1 MTKKYSY
8 ILAITGASGVI
19 YGLSLLKALIEHSY
33 FVHLIVSE
41 PGFTVMKD
49 ELDMFKNG
57 YNNEDKAKISNNGNP
72 VISNFDAKQEILNS
86 IKLNLTSSSDIAS
99 SDAAFNSYAGM
110 FELLDEK
117 FLESKI
123 ASGSAKEVK
132 GMAVV
137 PCSMGSLARIACG
150 ISGNLIERA
159 ADVVLKEKKRLVVCP
174 RETPLNDIH
183 LKNMLSLYS
192 SGAIILPLIPGF
204 YNKPKT
210 VSDIV
215 DFMTG
220 RILDSLSI
228 ENDIYKRWEG
238 YNGKY
243 NEK

>member
-1 MTKKYSY
+1 MTKKKSY
-8 ILAITGASGVI
+8 ILAITGASGAI

-41 PGFTVMKD
+41 PGRTVMKE
-49 ELDMFKNG
+49 ELDMFKDG
-57 YNNEDKAKISNNGNP
+57 YNNKDAAKNSNAAVFNYNL
-72 VISNFDAKQEILNS
+72 NAKQEISNA
-86 IKLNLTSSSDIAS
+86 IKLNLTPSDSNI
-99 SDAAFNSYAGM
+99 DTDTVFNSYADM

-117 FLESKI
+117 FLESEI
-123 ASGSAKEVK
+123 ASGSAKDVK

-159 ADVVLKEKKRLVVCP
+159 ADVVLKERKKLVICP

-183 LKNMLSLYS
+183 LTNMLSLYS
-192 SGAIILPLIPGF
+192 SGAVILPLIPAF
-204 YNKPKT
+204 YSRPRT
-210 VSDIV
+210 ISDIV

-220 RILDSLSI
+220 RILDSLCI
-228 ENDIYKRWEG
+228 ENDMYARWKG

>member
-8 ILAITGASGVI
+8 ILAITGASGSI
-19 YGLSLLKALIEHSY
+19 YGISLLKALIEHSY

-49 ELDMFKNG
+49 ELDMFKG
-57 YNNEDKAKISNNGNP
+57 SYNDEDKAKNSNNGNP
-72 VISNFDAKQEILNS
+72 SISDFDAKQEILNA
-86 IKLNLTSSSDIAS
+86 IKLNLTQDSDIDA
-99 SDAAFNSYAGM
+99 DAAFNSYTSM

-123 ASGSAKEVK
+123 ASGSAKDVK

-159 ADVVLKEKKRLVVCP
+159 ADVILKEKKRLVVCP
-174 RETPLNDIH
+174 RETPFNDIH

-192 SGAIILPLIPGF
+192 SGAVILPLIPGF

-210 VSDIV
+210 VRDIV

-228 ENDIYKRWEG
+228 ENDVYERWEG
-238 YNGKY
+238 YN
-243 NEK
+243 

>member
-1 MTKKYSY
+1 MTKKNSY
-8 ILAITGASGVI
+8 ILAITGASGAI

-33 FVHLIVSE
+33 FVHLIISE
-41 PGFTVMKD
+41 PGFTVMKE
-49 ELDMFKNG
+49 ELDIFKGG
-57 YNNEDKAKISNNGNP
+57 YNSIP
-72 VISNFDAKQEILNS
+72 VISNCDAKQEILNA
-86 IKLNLTSSSDIAS
+86 IKLNLTLNPNIV
-99 SDAAFNSYAGM
+99 SDADFNFYTDM

-117 FLESKI
+117 FLESEI
-123 ASGSAKEVK
+123 ASGSAKYVK

-210 VSDIV
+210 ITDIV

-220 RILDSLSI
+220 RILDSLCI
-228 ENDIYKRWEG
+228 DNDIYVRWKG
-238 YNGKY
+238 YYNGKY
-243 NEK
+243 DEK

>member
-1 MTKKYSY
+1 MTKTNSY
-8 ILAITGASGVI
+8 ILAITGASGAI

-49 ELDMFKNG
+49 ELDMFKEC
-57 YNNEDKAKISNNGNP
+57 YNYKDKAKISNNVNP
-72 VISNFDAKQEILNS
+72 EISNLDAKQEILNV
-86 IKLNLTSSSDIAS
+86 IKLNLTSNSNIAS
-99 SDAAFNSYAGM
+99 DAVFNSYAEM

-192 SGAIILPLIPGF
+192 SGAVILPLIPGF

-210 VSDIV
+210 ISDIV
-215 DFMTG
+215 DFITG

-228 ENDIYKRWEG
+228 ENDIYERWEG

>member
-8 ILAITGASGVI
+8 ILAITGASGAI

-41 PGFTVMKD
+41 PGFTVMKE
-49 ELDMFKNG
+49 ELDIFKGG
-57 YNNEDKAKISNNGNP
+57 YGSIPGIA
-72 VISNFDAKQEILNS
+72 NFDAKQEILNA
-86 IKLNLTSSSDIAS
+86 IKLNLTLNPNIV
-99 SDAAFNSYAGM
+99 SDADFNIYADM

-117 FLESKI
+117 FLESEI
-123 ASGSAKEVK
+123 ASGSAKDVK

-192 SGAIILPLIPGF
+192 SGAVILPLIPGF

-210 VSDIV
+210 ITDIV

-220 RILDSLSI
+220 RILDSLCI
-228 ENDIYKRWEG
+228 DNDIYVRWKG
-238 YNGKY
+238 YYNGKY
-243 NEK
+243 DEK

>member
-8 ILAITGASGVI
+8 ILAITGASGAI
-19 YGLSLLKALIEHSY
+19 YGLSLLKALFEHSY

-49 ELDMFKNG
+49 ELDMFKG
-57 YNNEDKAKISNNGNP
+57 VYNNEDKAKNSNNGNP
-72 VISNFDAKQEILNS
+72 SISNFNVKQEILNA
-86 IKLNLTSSSDIAS
+86 IKLNLSPDSNIGT
-99 SDAAFNSYAGM
+99 DAAFNSYTDM

-123 ASGSAKEVK
+123 ASGSAKDVK

-174 RETPLNDIH
+174 RETPFNDIH

-210 VSDIV
+210 VRDIV

-228 ENDIYKRWEG
+228 ENDVYERWRGYK
-238 YNGKY
+238 GKY

>member
-8 ILAITGASGVI
+8 ILAITGASGAI
-19 YGLSLLKALIEHSY
+19 YGLSLLKVLIEHSY

-49 ELDMFKNG
+49 ELDMFKGGCN
-57 YNNEDKAKISNNGNP
+57 YKDKAKNSNNVNP
-72 VISNFDAKQEILNS
+72 GISNFDAKQEILNA
-86 IKLNLTSSSDIAS
+86 IKLNLTLNPNIV
-99 SDAAFNSYAGM
+99 SDADFNIYADM

-117 FLESKI
+117 FLESEI
-123 ASGSAKEVK
+123 ASGSAKNVK

-137 PCSMGSLARIACG
+137 PCSMGSMARIACG

-192 SGAIILPLIPGF
+192 SGAVILPLIPGF

-210 VSDIV
+210 ITDIV

-238 YNGKY
+238 YNGLY
-243 NEK
+243 DEK